1 LKRQPPGTINVP
13 PPEESAIPE
22 DTAIN
27 RESTLNEN
35 EDRRPLDDPSL
46 SPDPESFAGPEIE
59 AGSEAGLSTRSR
71 PLLEKVMHDISAS
84 LQELQAVV
92 RETDGFP
99 ADEDLTPH
107 ESALETADRRY
118 QDLFELAPDAYL
130 VTDDQMFIQE
140 SNLAAAAL
148 LQMSQA
154 SLQGKPLSH
163 FIVAEDRPAFQASLS
178 QLREGGEKRNWE
190 LRLQSGEGPPLLV
203 RITVRAQT
211 DHHDKLV
218 RMLWLLRDAREGKV
232 EVDTLRSLLSG
243 LKSSLHGI
251 VEAFA
256 TAVEMKDPQIAGHQ
270 RRVAQLAVAIA
281 REMGFSLNQLE
292 GIKIAG
298 LLHDIGKIAIPT
310 EILNKPGVINRL
322 EYEFIKSHCQ
332 VGYDLLKD
340 IDFPWPIPQAI
351 LQHHERLNGSG
362 YPAGLTDADIIP
374 EARILGVA
382 DVMEAMVCERPF
394 GPAQGIDKALEEIHE
409 NTGILYD
416 PEVVNI
422 CVKLFVEK
430 GFNFNLE

>member
-1 LKRQPPGTINVP
+1 MPFDN
-13 PPEESAIPE
+13 
-22 DTAIN
+22 
-27 RESTLNEN
+27 
-35 EDRRPLDDPSL
+35 PLPS
-46 SPDPESFAGPEIE
+46 PYPESSAKPKIG
-59 AGSEAGLSTRSR
+59 AASEAGLSPKSR

-84 LQELQAVV
+84 LQELKVVV
-92 RETDGFP
+92 REVDGHQ
-99 ADEDLTPH
+99 ADEDRARGEVAP
-107 ESALETADRRY
+107 EMADRRY
-118 QDLFELAPDAYL
+118 QDLFELAPEAYL

-140 SNLAAAAL
+140 SNQAAAAL
-148 LQMSQA
+148 LQVGQT

-163 FIVAEDRPAFQASLS
+163 FIAVEDRPAFQTSLI

-190 LRLQSGEGPPLLV
+190 LRLQSGEGVPMAV
-203 RITVRAQT
+203 CITVRALT

-218 RMLWLLRDAREGKV
+218 RMLWLLRDASEGKA
-232 EVDTLRSLLSG
+232 EAETLRSLLSRI
-243 LKSSLHGI
+243 KSSLHGT

-256 TAVEMKDPQIAGHQ
+256 AAVEMKDSQTAGHQ

-298 LLHDIGKIAIPT
+298 LLHDIGKIAIPI
-310 EILNKPGVINRL
+310 EILTKLGVIDKL

-332 VGYDLLKD
+332 VGYDLLND

-362 YPAGLTDADIIP
+362 YPAGLTDVDIIP

-382 DVMEAMVCERPF
+382 DVVEAMSCDRPF
-394 GPAQGIDKALEEIHE
+394 APAQGIDKALEEITQ
-409 NTGILYD
+409 NMGILYD
-416 PEVVNI
+416 PDVVNI

-430 GFNFNLE
+430 GFHFNLE

>member
-1 LKRQPPGTINVP
+1 MNLKRQPPGSIDAP
-13 PPEESAIPE
+13 PPEDEGRRSFDDAPPSPEPESA
-22 DTAIN
+22 AV
-27 RESTLNEN
+27 
-35 EDRRPLDDPSL
+35 
-46 SPDPESFAGPEIE
+46 PDIE
-59 AGSEAGLSTRSR
+59 AASEAGGLPKSR

-84 LQELQAVV
+84 LQELKTVV
-92 RETDGFP
+92 GEADALP
-99 ADEDLTPH
+99 AAADLGPH
-107 ESALETADRRY
+107 ESAPAAADRRY
-118 QDLFELAPDAYL
+118 QDFFELAPDAYL

-148 LQMSQA
+148 LQLSQA
-154 SLQGKPLSH
+154 SLQGKSLSH
-163 FIVAEDRPAFQASLS
+163 FIAAEDRSAFQASLI

-190 LRLQSGEGPPLLV
+190 MRLQCGEGPPMAV
-203 RITVRAQT
+203 RITVKALT

-218 RMLWLLRDAREGKV
+218 RMLWLLRDASEGKMEV
-232 EVDTLRSLLSG
+232 ETLRSLLSRFKDNFHG
-243 LKSSLHGI
+243 L

-256 TAVEMKDPQIAGHQ
+256 NAVEMKDPQTAGHQ

-310 EILNKPGVINRL
+310 EILRKLGAINRL

-340 IDFPWPIPQAI
+340 IDFPWPVPQAI

-362 YPAGLTDADIIP
+362 YPEGLTDADIIP

-382 DVMEAMVCERPF
+382 DVMEAMVCDRPF
-394 GPAQGIDKALEEIHE
+394 APAQGIEKALEEI
-409 NTGILYD
+409 NQNKGILYD
-416 PEVVNI
+416 QEVVNI
-422 CVKLFVEK
+422 CVKLFIEK

>member
-1 LKRQPPGTINVP
+1 MNLKHQPPETIDTLL
-13 PPEESAIPE
+13 PE
-22 DTAIN
+22 D
-27 RESTLNEN
+27 
-35 EDRRPLDDPSL
+35 EDRRTFDDPLSSPEPESSAGSGIEAASETGL
-46 SPDPESFAGPEIE
+46 SPK
-59 AGSEAGLSTRSR
+59 SR

-84 LQELQAVV
+84 LQELKTMVIESDGLLAD
-92 RETDGFP
+92 TDQDP
-99 ADEDLTPH
+99 Q
-107 ESALETADRRY
+107 ETAPAAADQRY
-118 QDLFELAPDAYL
+118 HDFFELAPDAYL

-148 LQMSQA
+148 LQVSQT

-163 FIVAEDRPAFQASLS
+163 FIAAEDRPAFQASLI

-190 LRLQSGEGPPLLV
+190 LRLQSGESPPMAV

-211 DHHDKLV
+211 DHQDKLV
-218 RMLWLLRDAREGKV
+218 RMLWLLRDAREGKMEV
-232 EVDTLRSLLSG
+232 ETLSTLLSRIKG
-243 LKSSLHGI
+243 NLHGL

-256 TAVEMKDPQIAGHQ
+256 VAVEMKDSQTAGHQ

-298 LLHDIGKIAIPT
+298 LLHDLGKIAIPA
-310 EILNKPGVINRL
+310 EILSKPGTINEL

-340 IDFPWPIPQAI
+340 IDFPWPVPQAI
-351 LQHHERLNGSG
+351 LQHHERMNGSG

-374 EARILGVA
+374 EAKILGVA
-382 DVMEAMVCERPF
+382 DVMEAMVCDRPF
-394 GPAQGIDKALEEIHE
+394 APGQGIDRALEEITQ

-422 CVKLFVEK
+422 CVKLFTEK
-430 GFNFNLE
+430 GFNFNLD

>member
-1 LKRQPPGTINVP
+1 MNLKRQPPETIDALP
-13 PPEESAIPE
+13 PGDEDLGIFDHPLPSPE
-22 DTAIN
+22 
-27 RESTLNEN
+27 
-35 EDRRPLDDPSL
+35 
-46 SPDPESFAGPEIE
+46 PESSAGPETG
-59 AGSEAGLSTRSR
+59 AASEAGLSPDSR

-84 LQELQAVV
+84 LQELKTVV
-92 RETDGFP
+92 READGHP
-99 ADEDLTPH
+99 AGADLGPH
-107 ESALETADRRY
+107 DRAPAAADQRY
-118 QDLFELAPDAYL
+118 QDFFELAPDAYL

-148 LQMSQA
+148 LQLSQA

-163 FIVAEDRPAFQASLS
+163 FIAGEDRPAFQASLI

-190 LRLQSGEGPPLLV
+190 IHLQSGEGPPMAV

-211 DHHDKLV
+211 DQHDKLV
-218 RMLWLLRDAREGKV
+218 RMLWLLRDAREGKM
-232 EVDTLRSLLSG
+232 EAETLRSLLSRIKG
-243 LKSSLHGI
+243 NLHGL

-256 TAVEMKDPQIAGHQ
+256 SAVEMKDPQIAGHQ

-298 LLHDIGKIAIPT
+298 LLHDIGKIAVPA
-310 EILNKPGVINRL
+310 EILNKPGAINRL

-340 IDFPWPIPQAI
+340 IDFPWPVPQAI

-382 DVMEAMVCERPF
+382 DVMEAMIWDRPF
-394 GPAQGIDKALEEIHE
+394 GAAQGIDRALEEI
-409 NTGILYD
+409 NQGVGNLYD

-430 GFNFNLE
+430 GFSFTLE

>member
-1 LKRQPPGTINVP
+1 MKHQPPGTIDAP
-13 PPEESAIPE
+13 PPE
-22 DTAIN
+22 D
-27 RESTLNEN
+27 
-35 EDRRPLDDPSL
+35 EDRRPFDDSSPS
-46 SPDPESFAGPEIE
+46 PEPEPSAAPEIE
-59 AGSEAGLSTRSR
+59 AASEAGVSPKSR
-71 PLLEKVMHDISAS
+71 PLLEKVMHDISVS
-84 LQELQAVV
+84 LQELKTVV
-92 RETDGFP
+92 READVLP
-99 ADEDLTPH
+99 AAADLGPH
-107 ESALETADRRY
+107 ESALAAADRRY
-118 QDLFELAPDAYL
+118 QDFFELAPDAYL

-148 LQMSQA
+148 LQVSQA

-163 FIVAEDRPAFQASLS
+163 FIAAEDRPAFQASLI

-190 LRLQSGEGPPLLV
+190 LRLKCGEGPPLAV
-203 RITVRAQT
+203 RITVRAQI

-218 RMLWLLRDAREGKV
+218 RMLWLLRDAREGKMEV
-232 EVDTLRSLLSG
+232 ETLRSLLSRF
-243 LKSSLHGI
+243 KDNLHGL

-256 TAVEMKDPQIAGHQ
+256 AAVEMKDPQTAGHQ

-298 LLHDIGKIAIPT
+298 LLHDIGKIAVPT
-310 EILNKPGVINRL
+310 EILSKPGVINQL

-340 IDFPWPIPQAI
+340 IDFPWPVPQAI
-351 LQHHERLNGSG
+351 LQHHERLDGSG
-362 YPAGLTDADIIP
+362 YPEGLTDADIIP

-382 DVMEAMVCERPF
+382 DVMEAMVCDRPF
-394 GPAQGIDKALEEIHE
+394 APQGIDKALEEI
-409 NTGILYD
+409 NQNLGILYD
-416 PEVVNI
+416 PEVVDI